1 MQPVKPAQI
10 SQTPHSDPAPSRWA
24 YRFERLMLTPI
35 FRKVLRVGVPMCLT
49 FVLGTMYLADN
60 DRQEKL
66 VLVIADM
73 RQQIETR
80 PEFMVKLLAV
90 EGASPI
96 TEARIRDIFP
106 YKFPASSFD
115 LELDLVHKVIKDLP
129 AVADASVRI
138 RQGGV
143 LVAEVVERQPVALW
157 RSRAGLGIVDVDGV
171 VVRWTA
177 ARAER
182 ADLPIVAGEG
192 AEAMLPEALDILQ
205 AAAPLGQR
213 VKGLVRMGERRWD
226 VVLDR
231 DQRILLPEVG
241 PVRGLERVIVLNQV
255 QDMLERD
262 LAVVD
267 MRLAERP
274 TIRMTEAAMEEWWR
288 VIKLS
293 AEAEEQ

>member
-1 MQPVKPAQI
+1 MQQMKKAQV
-10 SQTPHSDPAPSRWA
+10 SQSPRSDPAPSRWA

-35 FRKVLRVGVPMCLT
+35 FRKVLKVGVPFCLT
-49 FVLGTMYLADN
+49 FLLGTIYMADEG
-60 DRQEKL
+60 RQEKL
-66 VLVIADM
+66 ALAVIDI

-90 EGASPI
+90 EGASPQ
-96 TEARIRDIFP
+96 TEAHIREIFP

-115 LELDLVHKVIKDLP
+115 LELDSVQAVVEDLA

-143 LVAEVVERQPVALW
+143 LVVEVDERQPVALW
-157 RSRAGLGIVDVDGV
+157 RNRAGLGVVDIDGV
-171 VVRWTA
+171 VINWIA
-177 ARAER
+177 GRAGR
-182 ADLPIVAGEG
+182 SDLPIVAGEG
-192 AEAMLPEALDILQ
+192 AETMLPEALDILR
-205 AAAPLGQR
+205 AAAPLGER

-231 DQRILLPEVG
+231 DQRILLPENG
-241 PVRGLERVIVLNQV
+241 PVRALERVIVLDQV
-255 QDMLERD
+255 QDMLARD

-267 MRLAERP
+267 MRLSDRP
-274 TIRMTEAAMEEWWR
+274 TIRMTEAAMKEWWR

-293 AEAEEQ
+293 AEAEKQ